1 MPSAISRPSEPVEMA
16 STSMVRSLAPSRMIE
31 PLPKFLSIWAR
42 AASSAFCLSMF
53 PPSSTRRTG
62 FSMAA
67 PLFHELQI
75 EAKRDSSSQT
85 TKYTLCS
92 HRQRRARSA
101 EPSGPQRPGRAGFA
115 GGRLALLPLPRL
127 RHDGDATRT
136 SRATRGVGHVGD
148 LAQRRRLAVDAVTG
162 GDPGG

>member
-53 PPSSTRRTG
+53 PPSSTRSTG

-67 PLFHELQI
+67 PLFHELHI
-75 EAKRDSSSQT
+75 EAKRDSSSET

-92 HRQRRARSA
+92 HRQRRV
-101 EPSGPQRPGRAGFA
+101 RPPTRLGRNGRDVLGLR

-148 LAQRRRLAVDAVTG
+148 LAQRRR
-162 GDPGG
+162 